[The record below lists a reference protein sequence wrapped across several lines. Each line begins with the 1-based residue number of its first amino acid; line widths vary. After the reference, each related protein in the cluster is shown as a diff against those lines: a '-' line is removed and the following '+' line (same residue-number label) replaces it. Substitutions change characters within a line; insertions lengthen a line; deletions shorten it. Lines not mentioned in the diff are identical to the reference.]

1 MKGSAKAIENINYS
15 FVPNHR
21 ETMRALAMANLTTD
35 EFSVVIALLNQTNGY
50 LREEDEISSTFWQSL
65 TFMRRTSVHRVL
77 KRLIAKNVISRDG
90 NRYRANHPNQWSPD
104 IFRAATVSRRA
115 IKTAE
120 EGMRREREPRHY
132 AWLKE
137 LLKASPG
144 GDGKKRLHAET
155 VRLQAETVRLHTE
168 TFLSPGGDVLATTK
182 ERENT
187 KENTKDIAAKK
198 SRKGDSRIPMILKF
212 ISLELGQP
220 IAFYG
225 KAGAAIKRAL
235 DMGYSAE
242 EFCNCWREMKQWGQW
257 QGQWLPLH
265 KVTENLGDFR
275 AGTLQERRV
284 SGTTRG
290 VRPKPDQER
299 RRPITRIP
307 GD

>member
-1 MKGSAKAIENINYS
+1 MKGSPKAIENINYS

-77 KRLIAKNVISRDG
+77 KRLIAKNIISRNG
-90 NRYRANHPNQWSPD
+90 NRYKANHPNQWAPDVFRSPL
-104 IFRAATVSRRA
+104 VSRRA
-115 IKTAE
+115 INTAE
-120 EGMRREREPRHY
+120 EALGREREPGHY
-132 AWLKE
+132 AWLQE

-144 GDGKKRLHAET
+144 GDGKKRLQAET
-155 VRLQAETVRLHTE
+155 VRLQAET
-168 TFLSPGGDVLATTK
+168 FLSPGGDDLATTK

-187 KENTKDIAAKK
+187 KENTKEITAKK
-198 SRKGDSRIPMILKF
+198 SRGDSRIPIILKF

-225 KAGAAIKRAL
+225 KEGAAIKRAL
-235 DMGYSAE
+235 DMGYSPE
-242 EFCNCWREMKQWGQW
+242 QLYDCWRAMKKWEWW
-257 QGQWLPLH
+257 QGKWLPLA
-265 KVTENLGDFR
+265 KVTENLGEFV
-275 AGTLQERRV
+275 AGTLQERRS
-284 SGTTRG
+284 SGREFHG